1 MKMADI
7 KLLSAVPFIAIL
19 GLGAC
24 QSPFNGRDDAL
35 TGETMHP
42 IAVDTRLVTSSVDVP
57 METFTLGADD
67 RDKVANVVADY
78 RSRGFGK
85 LSITTPAGTQNAA
98 ASLQIA
104 AEMTEIARQQGISPL
119 RVEIAPYRAADS
131 AKAPPVVLSYMIYEA
146 TPTPCGD
153 FGRNLAFAPLNQ
165 LEPNYGC
172 ATQNN
177 LAAMVENPRD
187 LVAPR
192 DQDPPDAGRRA
203 AMLGKYRQG
212 QITGADQNP
221 QSSGTVSE
229 VKQ

>member
-1 MKMADI
+1 MAETKI
-7 KLLSAVPFIAIL
+7 LRAAPFIAIL
-19 GLGAC
+19 ALGAC

-42 IAVDTRLVTSSVDVP
+42 IAVDTRLVSASVEVP
-57 METFTLGADD
+57 SDTFTLAAVD
-67 RDKVANVVADY
+67 RDKVASVVADY

-85 LSITTPAGTQNAA
+85 LAITTPAGTQNSAA
-98 ASLQIA
+98 GLQVA
-104 AEMTEIARQQGISPL
+104 AEMTEIARQQGVSPL
-119 RVEIAPYRAADS
+119 RIEIAPYRAADS
-131 AKAPPVVLSYMIYEA
+131 EKAPPVVLTYMIYEA
-146 TPTPCGD
+146 TATPCGD
-153 FGRNLAFAPLNQ
+153 FSRNLAFAPLNQ

-187 LVAPR
+187 LAVPR
-192 DQDPPDAGRRA
+192 DEAPADQGRRA

-212 QITGADQNP
+212 QITSSDQNP
-221 QSSGTVSE
+221 QSSGAVSE